1 MIYIISTKYTQ
12 LFFSLVVDNLLKD
25 AVYCI
30 NIYIPYNNED
40 EYFLYIHFFVRRYE
54 FTNDRKLWVHTLP
67 PWNAKP
73 IKREDRNAFVRQR
86 RLRNIDPA
94 TSSCLDKLG

>member
-12 LFFSLVVDNLLKD
+12 LIFSLVVDNLLKD

-40 EYFLYIHFFVRRYE
+40 EYFLYILLRTTVRIYKRSEIMGSYFAAME
-54 FTNDRKLWVHTLP
+54 CKTN
-67 PWNAKP
+67 
-73 IKREDRNAFVRQR
+73 
-86 RLRNIDPA
+86 
-94 TSSCLDKLG
+94 

>member
-12 LFFSLVVDNLLKD
+12 LIFSLVVDNLLKD

-40 EYFLYIHFFVRRYE
+40 EYFLY
-54 FTNDRKLWVHTLP
+54 
-67 PWNAKP
+67 
-73 IKREDRNAFVRQR
+73 
-86 RLRNIDPA
+86 
-94 TSSCLDKLG
+94 TSSYDGTNLQTIGNYGFILCRHGMQNQLKEKIGMLLSDSAGCET